1 MNIWTHST
9 LWLELRWLVRLFKKS
24 KSGEILKTT
33 KKIKNP
39 AVVKSQ
45 GLLLQ
50 IVHHD
55 SVKGLKNWSVNENI
69 QNEWKLNKK
78 PEIQEDSGFLEIS

>member
-1 MNIWTHST
+1 M
-9 LWLELRWLVRLFKKS
+9 
-24 KSGEILKTT
+24 
-33 KKIKNP
+33 KNP

-78 PEIQEDSGFLEIS
+78 LEIQEDSGFLEIS